1 MGRPKSTTTNNT
13 PEQDLVTFI
22 VKLPLTLRKTVKM
35 LAAREGITINDFFIR
50 AAEKEV
56 ADVIQSTKG

>member
-1 MGRPKSTTTNNT
+1 MGRLKNASTNQP
-13 PEQDLVTFI
+13 PEQELVTFI
-22 VKLPLTLRKTVKM
+22 VKLPLPLRKTIKM

-56 ADVIQSTKG
+56 ADVIQLAQG

>member
-1 MGRPKSTTTNNT
+1 MGRLKSTVISTS
-13 PEQDLVTFI
+13 PEEDIVTFI
-22 VKLPLTLRKTVKM
+22 VRLPLPLRKTIKM

-56 ADVIQSTKG
+56 ADVVANAKG